1 MGEDKYS
8 QVELEIRK
16 WGGKSSSL
24 IQILH
29 GAQERVGYLPEGM
42 LKYIAERLN
51 VPLSKVYGVVT
62 FYNFFKTKKD
72 AEHIIMLC
80 MGTACYVKGSGT
92 IVKTIED
99 YLGIKVGGKTKDG
112 KFSLKIVRCLGAC
125 GLTPVVSIDGN
136 VYGKLTPEKVIKIL
150 NKYNERAVS

>member
-1 MGEDKYS
+1 MEEAKYP
-8 QVELEIRK
+8 QVEMETRK
-16 WGGKSSSL
+16 WGAKSSSL
-24 IQILH
+24 IQVLH
-29 GAQERVGYLPEGM
+29 GTQERVGYLPEEV

-72 AEHIIMLC
+72 AEHIIMVC
-80 MGTACYVKGSGT
+80 MGTACYVKGGET
-92 IVKTIED
+92 VVKTIED

-125 GLTPVVSIDGN
+125 GLAPVVSIDGN
-136 VYGKLTPEKVIKIL
+136 VYGKLTPAKVIETL
-150 NKYNERAVS
+150 NKYNERAIS